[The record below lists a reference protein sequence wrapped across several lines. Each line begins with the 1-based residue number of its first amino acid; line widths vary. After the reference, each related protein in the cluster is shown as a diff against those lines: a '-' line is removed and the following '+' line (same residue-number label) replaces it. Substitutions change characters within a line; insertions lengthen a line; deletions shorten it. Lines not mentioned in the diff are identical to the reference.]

1 MNALEIK
8 NYPIEVLNYIDSL
21 TDRTEFTAVEVFNNK
36 DECLARIE
44 GDATGGTLSL
54 TNQSSVR
61 RTGSLNLLVP
71 EYERGMY
78 GMDIMH
84 EVTNMETLISMN
96 KIVRVWKGIE
106 DTAGYVDKDGN
117 SWSQKDAGSNRPGI
131 FWFNMGTYL
140 LSNASVTYNNQGIQ
154 VSMKLNDP
162 MARLNGEAGG
172 TIASKV

>member
-1 MNALEIK
+1 MKYTQLNIK
-8 NYPIEVLNYIDSL
+8 DYPIEVLNYIDSL
-21 TDRTEFTAVEVFNNK
+21 TDRTEFTAVEVFNNEEK
-36 DECLARIE
+36 FLARIE

-54 TNQSSVR
+54 TNQSSMR

-106 DTAGYVDKDGN
+106 NTELAF
-117 SWSQKDAGSNRPGI
+117 ST
-131 FWFNMGTYL
+131 FN
-140 LSNASVTYNNQGIQ
+140 A
-154 VSMKLNDP
+154 D
-162 MARLNGEAGG
+162 G
-172 TIASKV
+172 TIKEEVDLAHLEGKYKLIVEATDNLDNYVKNKAIYPID